1 MVLIGVDGWNAT
13 APIDCRKRNEQSSK
27 RTNECQLT
35 AISSAAAGV
44 DVDVVIVASQCW
56 AQLLLLPA
64 RSHHSNACACV
75 RQGAHDTQHS
85 WVANFCDH
93 IWSCFK
99 ANRWLRAA
107 NVASSPRRRFRSL
120 TRRRQWHGQRRETE
134 TSAVAATVT
143 LCMRW
148 RFSPFLRGS
157 LKKPAFLH
165 SRKRPNNFN
174 DVILWL
180 FLAKLPTSLAP
191 WADATNTDRHGV
203 QLCARITWKGCMCVR
218 ACDKASN
225 LAVTFQIVR
234 LKVNWSVG
242 KIESICK
249 IELQME
255 MRNAALNCSLY
266 FLSPNWPCIV
276 YRHHSLWARPS
287 DRSMY
292 AWVNTHKHT
301 DRYVT
306 FCSVFLELF
315 F

>member
-107 NVASSPRRRFRSL
+107 NVASSPLSL
-120 TRRRQWHGQRRETE
+120 SHA
-134 TSAVAATVT
+134 SASVAWSEKGDWDVSGCGNSDTMYALKV
-143 LCMRW
+143 
-148 RFSPFLRGS
+148 FSIFARLI
-157 LKKPAFLH
+157 KKPAFLH

-287 DRSMY
+287 DRSTYVCMSKY
-292 AWVNTHKHT
+292 TQTHWQI
-301 DRYVT
+301 RYV
-306 FCSVFLELF
+306 L
-315 F
+315 